1 MPHRRN
7 LGCIMRGIPQMV
19 DGQTAA
25 IGSMIE
31 LAQSRIDVI
40 EKLRKDIS
48 VTRYSLIPEE
58 KVSSE
63 EMEEIPI
70 IEKEMEMGRRFKLD
84 DVLGEL

>member
-1 MPHRRN
+1 
-7 LGCIMRGIPQMV
+7 MV

-84 DVLGEL
+84 DVFGEL